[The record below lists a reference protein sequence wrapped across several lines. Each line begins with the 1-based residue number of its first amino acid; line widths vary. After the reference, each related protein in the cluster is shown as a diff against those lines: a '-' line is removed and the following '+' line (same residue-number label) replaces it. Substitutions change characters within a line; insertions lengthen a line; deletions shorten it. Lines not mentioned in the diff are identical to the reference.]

1 MAEKVIDK
9 GAPAFSAKNLISII
23 VAALVFCFFQFVC
36 PTPEGLGHT
45 GISAIGILVTCIVL
59 WVTESLPFIVTVVFI
74 FAALPMTGI
83 LPYSSVTGTLSSDIV
98 SATGATLAKEGASVT
113 ITNSVFNSSSLLVPV
128 YCLFVFTVSGIVMST
143 PLPYRVAAAALKV
156 CKSSRVL
163 IIALMFAT
171 SICSMF
177 ISDLAASAIFIG
189 IGLAIVEANGGIKG
203 QSGLAK
209 ALTVGIGSAAA
220 IGGIGTPIGNSLNIL
235 CATMINTYLG
245 VQVSFGA
252 WCVICIPLAL
262 VASLCAGLY
271 VSTVFKCETLNPE
284 ALTVVTNKLEE
295 YGPFSVRE
303 IKFIIWFV
311 IAFGIM
317 IASTWVT
324 TINSMYVAFIF
335 TIIAFIPGIDLL
347 TKEAFHGCIAWEIIM
362 MIIGVQAL
370 ATGLVGTGAAS
381 WFVKLCFADAVNW
394 DPMIIILVMCVV
406 TMILHIAIPVGP
418 PTVSVAIPLMVAV
431 VTLVGVDKVHPGILA
446 CIGGVLGGV
455 TTWIP
460 IDSIMMLTYE
470 HGWCTMGEWVSRG
483 WGSTVILLILTWI
496 WLPIIVPIMVP
507 LA

>member
-9 GAPAFSAKNLISII
+9 GAPAFNAKNLISII

-36 PTPEGLGHT
+36 PTPDGLAHT
-45 GISAIGILVTCIVL
+45 GISAIGILITCIIL
-59 WVTESLPFIVTVVFI
+59 WVTEALPFIVTVVFI
-74 FAALPMTGI
+74 FTALPMTGI

-98 SATGATLAKEGASVT
+98 SAAGATLAKSGASVT

-143 PLPYRVAAAALKV
+143 PLPYRVAAAALKL
-156 CKSSRVL
+156 CKSSRTL

-171 SICSMF
+171 SISSMF

-189 IGLAIVEANGGIKG
+189 IGLSIVEANGGIKG

-209 ALTVGIGSAAA
+209 ALTLGIGSAAA

-245 VQVSFGA
+245 VQVTFGA

-262 VASLCAGLY
+262 VASLCAGVY
-271 VSTVFKCETLNPE
+271 VSSVFKIEAIKPE
-284 ALTVVTNKLEE
+284 ALEVVTEKLND
-295 YGPFSVRE
+295 YGKMTPRE

-324 TINSMYVAFIF
+324 AINSMYVAFIF

-370 ATGLVGTGAAS
+370 ATGLVGTGAAK
-381 WFVKLCFADAVNW
+381 WFVQLCFSGAADWPV
-394 DPMIIILVMCVV
+394 MLTILVMCII

-431 VTLVGVDKVHPGILA
+431 VEVIGADALNPGILA

-460 IDSIMMLTYE
+460 IDSIMMLTYQ
-470 HGWCTMGEWVSRG
+470 HGWIKMSEWVSRG
-483 WGSTVILLILTWI
+483 WGSTVILLILTWL
-496 WLPIIVPIMVP
+496 WLPIICPIMVP
-507 LA
+507 IA